1 MPAVG
6 PSDVNSNAHHRRP
19 TFVIYVGTVELTFH
33 ESPVRASRILDE
45 AGFRPPDEY
54 VLEALAGPN
63 GPAVKEYR
71 AEDDVPLG
79 DDHPRYFRAVP
90 KGGGRA

>member
-1 MPAVG
+1 MPSAG
-6 PSDVNSNAHHRRP
+6 PTDANPNEHHRRP
-19 TFVIYVGTVELTFH
+19 TYAIHVGTVELTFH
-33 ESPVRASRILDE
+33 ESPVRARRILDD

-63 GPAVKEYR
+63 GPAVKEYN
-71 AEDDVPLG
+71 ADEDVPLG
-79 DDHPRYFRAVP
+79 DHHPQYFRAVP